1 MTYTLR
7 EAGNAVGASKRT
19 IERAVK
25 TGDLP
30 GRKEARGGRDV
41 WTVEAGDLAGWA
53 QATGRGMTLTDPD
66 NAPHEPPQTATGAA
80 LSGSGT
86 EAHGT
91 DMGMTD
97 PDKPPHEPPQTATSA
112 VGQAA
117 TEADRLRERVRELE
131 DDREFLRQQVHDL
144 TRILEQATRAL
155 PPGDGNAPAETTPRA
170 QVTDQQDGRPW
181 WRRIFRGRGE
191 AGNG

>member
-7 EAGNAVGASKRT
+7 EAGEAVGASKRT

-25 TGDLP
+25 AGELP

-66 NAPHEPPQTATGAA
+66 KPPQTPPQTATGAA
-80 LSGSGT
+80 LGGIDT
-86 EAHGT
+86 KAHDT
-91 DMGMTD
+91 DRTTAD
-97 PDKPPHEPPQTATSA
+97 PDKPPQIPPQTATSV

-117 TEADRLRERVRELE
+117 TEADRLRWRVRELE
-131 DDREFLRQQVHDL
+131 EDRDFLRRQVHDL

-155 PPGDGNAPAETTPRA
+155 PPGDGNAPAETEPQAEAR
-170 QVTDQQDGRPW
+170 DRRPW
-181 WRRIFRGRGE
+181 WRRIIGR
-191 AGNG
+191 